1 VFMVLTSVFLVFF
14 FALVGLQLKSKKDRA
29 LFGKNFAEL
38 KIDLSELGI
47 KGEKIEDFL
56 GEVETFSLKFGEKEG
71 NINIK
76 KVEGGTL
83 RNKIVEIREKR
94 VPELKSKKEQ
104 NTEVIH
110 KIKEI
115 TFVNNLK
122 EFGESLRKKETI
134 EREMEKEERVLK
146 EILGQENRKKK
157 IKEFKVFKD
166 KSKDVEFNEKEYDNL
181 SKEIS
186 FAREKLG
193 EWEGKSNIL
202 SERFKEVE
210 KKANNILDEKDL
222 RCHGAMDL
230 ENIER
235 KTQDFIEEKET
246 SKNDAIISLK
256 IIEEIANQEKT
267 KIREQFGQKNPV
279 SKYFSKMT
287 EGLYTAVE
295 FEEKKEKI
303 EVIRKDEVTLSPWQL
318 SGGTYD
324 QLYFSI
330 RLALGEKLFGEER
343 GFFILDDPFIKA
355 SRNRLIILMKM
366 LKNISKS
373 GWQIIYFS
381 AKEEVREI
389 LGKDKKVKFIEL
401 ESIL

>member
-1 VFMVLTSVFLVFF
+1 
-14 FALVGLQLKSKKDRA
+14 
-29 LFGKNFAEL
+29 
-38 KIDLSELGI
+38 
-47 KGEKIEDFL
+47 
-56 GEVETFSLKFGEKEG
+56 
-71 NINIK
+71 
-76 KVEGGTL
+76 
-83 RNKIVEIREKR
+83 
-94 VPELKSKKEQ
+94 
-104 NTEVIH
+104 
-110 KIKEI
+110 
-115 TFVNNLK
+115 
-122 EFGESLRKKETI
+122 
-134 EREMEKEERVLK
+134 
-146 EILGQENRKKK
+146 
-157 IKEFKVFKD
+157 
-166 KSKDVEFNEKEYDNL
+166 
-181 SKEIS
+181 
-186 FAREKLG
+186 
-193 EWEGKSNIL
+193 L

-267 KIREQFGQKNPV
+267 KIREQFGKKNPV